1 MRLSLKLFNYGAAAF
16 VGILLAT
23 GCTNEDTASPNDNGS
38 IEERSL
44 IGTIPSVP
52 LIGLTPT
59 NELVHLLSGPPVV
72 EKGLVPITG
81 LRPDELMIAIDTRVK
96 TKELY
101 GVSNQSVIYK
111 INPVTGVATAITGQP
126 MVPAIEGTMV
136 GFDFDPVEDMI
147 RIVSE
152 LGQNLRLSPVT
163 GQVLV
168 IDTPL
173 NPGTPSVQG
182 GAYSYAGRNTRSMF
196 HTLDVTEQA
205 LFRQHPASNGYMFKV
220 GNLGYT
226 FSGDGGF
233 EITNKNQAFAVQFGK
248 SNFPGTDAGS
258 SSYDDITV
266 DAYRLLVINLTYGGA
281 KSFGRVRPMIG
292 LTVR

>member
-16 VGILLAT
+16 LGILLTT
-23 GCTNEDTASPNDNGS
+23 GCTNNDTVSPNDNGS

-52 LIGLTPT
+52 LIGLSPT
-59 NELVHLLSGPPVV
+59 NELVHLVSGPPVV
-72 EKGLVPITG
+72 EKGVVPITG
-81 LRPDELMIAIDTRVK
+81 LRPDELIIAIDTRTK

-101 GVSNQSVIYK
+101 AISNQSVIYK
-111 INPVTGVATAITGQP
+111 INPVTGVAIAITGQP
-126 MVPAIEGTMV
+126 MVPAIEGQMV
-136 GFDFDPVEDMI
+136 GFDFDPVEDML
-147 RIVSE
+147 RVVSDA
-152 LGQNLRLSPVT
+152 GQNLRLSPIT

-173 NPGTPSVQG
+173 NPGAPAVQSA
-182 GAYSYAGRNTRSMF
+182 AYSYASRVSRSF
-196 HTLDVTEQA
+196 LYTLDVTEQA
-205 LFRQHPASNGYMFKV
+205 LFRVHPASSGSSFKV

-226 FSGDGGF
+226 FAGDGGF
-233 EITNKNQAFAVQFGK
+233 EITNKNQAFAVQYGK

-258 SSYDDITV
+258 SSHDDITV

>member
-1 MRLSLKLFNYGAAAF
+1 MRLSLKLFNYFAAAF
-16 VGILLAT
+16 FGILLAA
-23 GCTNEDTASPNDNGS
+23 GCTSEDNVSPNDNAAL
-38 IEERSL
+38 EERSL
-44 IGTIPSVP
+44 IGTIPSIP

-72 EKGLVPITG
+72 EKGVVPISG
-81 LRPDELMIAIDTRVK
+81 LRPDELMIAIDTRTK

-111 INPVTGVATAITGQP
+111 INPITGVATALTGQP
-126 MVPAIEGTMV
+126 MVPAIEGQMV
-136 GFDFDPVEDMI
+136 GFDFDPVEDVI
-147 RIVSE
+147 RLVSD
-152 LGQNLRLSPVT
+152 LGQNLRLSPAT

-182 GAYSYAGRNTRSMF
+182 GAYSYASRVTRSMF
-196 HTLDVTEQA
+196 HSLDVTEQA

-220 GNLGYT
+220 GNLGFS

-233 EITNKNQAFAVQFGK
+233 EITNKNQAFAVQYGK

-258 SSYDDITV
+258 SVHDDITV
-266 DAYRLLVINLTYGGA
+266 DAYRLLSINLTYGGA

>member
-16 VGILLAT
+16 LGILLTT
-23 GCTNEDTASPNDNGS
+23 GCTNEDNVSPNDNAA
-38 IEERSL
+38 IEDRSL

-72 EKGLVPITG
+72 EKGVVPISG
-81 LRPDELMIAIDTRVK
+81 LRPDELIIAIETRVK

-101 GVSNQSVIYK
+101 AISNQSVIYK

-126 MVPAIEGTMV
+126 MVPAIEGQMV
-136 GFDFDPVEDMI
+136 GFDIDPVEDMI
-147 RIVSE
+147 RVVSD
-152 LGQNLRLSPVT
+152 LGQNLRLSPET

-173 NPGTPSVQG
+173 NPGTPAVQSA
-182 GAYSYAGRNTRSMF
+182 AYSYASRVSRSF
-196 HTLDVTEQA
+196 LYTLDVNTQA
-205 LFRQHPASNGYMFKV
+205 LHRVHPASSGASFQL
-220 GNLGYT
+220 GNLGFT

-233 EITNKNQAFAVQFGK
+233 DITTKNQAFAVQFGR

-281 KSFGRVRPMIG
+281 KSFGQVRPMIG